1 MKDFLFDFYFFK
13 KLINTNN
20 ELKKIN
26 KYLKKKKNIALF
38 TVEQTKGRG
47 RVDRKWISTIG
58 DLTCSYLIN
67 KDFEVNEIGKINIW
81 FSLTLLSL
89 LKTKFPKKEFK
100 IKWPNDIYLEDKKL
114 AGILIETNIKKNK
127 IRNLIIGLGINFVSS
142 PMNFKYKTISI
153 NSFADKENP
162 INFFIHLTKEL
173 NDSLKSFKKTICKT
187 DISFLKNFKD
197 YGKLININRNGKI
210 VDGVF
215 SGIGNNGE
223 IILKKNDNYFSINY
237 GEII

>member
-26 KYLKKKKNIALF
+26 KYSKKQNIALF
-38 TVEQTKGRG
+38 TVEQTEGRG

-89 LKTKFPKKEFK
+89 LKKK
-100 IKWPNDIYLEDKKL
+100 ISKKR
-114 AGILIETNIKKNK
+114 I
-127 IRNLIIGLGINFVSS
+127 
-142 PMNFKYKTISI
+142 
-153 NSFADKENP
+153 
-162 INFFIHLTKEL
+162 
-173 NDSLKSFKKTICKT
+173 
-187 DISFLKNFKD
+187 
-197 YGKLININRNGKI
+197 
-210 VDGVF
+210 
-215 SGIGNNGE
+215 
-223 IILKKNDNYFSINY
+223 
-237 GEII
+237 

>member
-26 KYLKKKKNIALF
+26 NYSKKKNIALF
-38 TVEQTKGRG
+38 SVEQIKGRG
-47 RVDRKWISTIG
+47 RIDRKWISTIG

-89 LKTKFPKKEFK
+89 LKKKFPKKEFK

-114 AGILIETNIKKNK
+114 AGILIETNIQKNK

-153 NSFADKENP
+153 NSFANKENP

-173 NDSLKSFKKTICKT
+173 NDSLKSFKKIICKT

-215 SGIGNNGE
+215 FGIGNNGE